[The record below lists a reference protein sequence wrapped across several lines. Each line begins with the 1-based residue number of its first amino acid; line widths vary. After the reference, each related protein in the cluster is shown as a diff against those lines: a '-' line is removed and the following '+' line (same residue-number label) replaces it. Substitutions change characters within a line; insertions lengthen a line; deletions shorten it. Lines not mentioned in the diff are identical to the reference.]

1 MTYDPRLVPVAP
13 TQGAPV
19 SIALTPFW
27 IGSAPN
33 SALTLQLPGV
43 APRHVAL
50 MEREDGFYL
59 SAVANVSPAPLLNGR
74 VATGLTR
81 MKNGDVIEVV
91 PGSVWRLETG
101 EPLPIS
107 EEEQDEGF
115 VGVAPRSGKKKKK
128 RKAKRGGG
136 GGWRTVA
143 AWAGVLVVV
152 ALLIVAGI
160 AVYRGATNESQVTP
174 LSDNDAALFDSLLLV
189 SYDHME
195 RGSTLLDL
203 GLSDQALQEFA
214 RSTNVVET
222 SRLRDNP
229 WVKPRIAALEATIGE
244 IYRTRSINVPSQYKN
259 AKATVNMA
267 SSLKAQLSAADFGTR
282 FAAMQTRFASQ
293 FHREVVVTG
302 RDHPE
307 HLSLYGRGGAIDMRV
322 SDLSRDQVQWIVAN
336 CRAAGI
342 RVKDFSTD
350 SVLQAQ
356 IQSAIKA
363 GLADRAGTGV
373 HLHVDRFAGR
383 HDRYTVSVLERVEKG
398 EELGD
403 GLWATLGRRVE
414 GGVEKRAELWRE

>member
-1 MTYDPRLVPVAP
+1 VTYDPRLVPVAP
-13 TQGAPV
+13 TQGAPI

-33 SALTLQLPGV
+33 SALPLLLPGV

-50 MEREDGFYL
+50 LEREDGFYL
-59 SAVANVSPAPLLNGR
+59 SPVANVFPAPLLNGR
-74 VATGLTR
+74 PVSGPTR
-81 MKNGDVIEVV
+81 MQNGDVVQIV
-91 PGSVWRLETG
+91 PGVVWRLETG
-101 EPLPIS
+101 EPLPVAAGDS
-107 EEEQDEGF
+107 DDSF

-128 RKAKRGGG
+128 RKAKRGSGG
-136 GGWRTVA
+136 GRGRTIAIWA
-143 AWAGVLVVV
+143 AALVVV
-152 ALLIVAGI
+152 ALLVVAGI
-160 AVYRGATNESQVTP
+160 AVYSGATNESQVTP

-195 RGSTLLDL
+195 RGSTLLDI

-229 WVKPRIAALEATIGE
+229 WVKPRIAALEATIAE
-244 IYRTRSINVPSQYKN
+244 IYRTRSINVPSQYRN

-267 SSLKAQLSAADFGTR
+267 SSLKAQLSAGD
-282 FAAMQTRFASQ
+282 FAARFLAIQTQFASQ
-293 FHREVVVTG
+293 FHRQVVVTG

-322 SDLSRDQVQWIVAN
+322 SDLSREQVQWIVAN
-336 CRAAGI
+336 CRSAGI

-373 HLHVDRFAGR
+373 HLHVDRFADR
-383 HDRYTVSVLERVEKG
+383 HDKFTVS
-398 EELGD
+398 
-403 GLWATLGRRVE
+403 
-414 GGVEKRAELWRE
+414 

>member
-1 MTYDPRLVPVAP
+1 VTYDPRLVPVAP
-13 TQGAPV
+13 TQGAPI

-33 SALTLQLPGV
+33 SALPLLLPGV

-50 MEREDGFYL
+50 LEREDGFYL
-59 SAVANVSPAPLLNGR
+59 SPVANVFPAPLLNGR
-74 VATGLTR
+74 SVSGPTR
-81 MKNGDVIEVV
+81 MQNGDVVQIV
-91 PGSVWRLETG
+91 PGVVWRLETG
-101 EPLPIS
+101 EPLPAAAEDADDS
-107 EEEQDEGF
+107 F

-128 RKAKRGGG
+128 RKAKRGSSGG
-136 GGWRTVA
+136 RGRTIAIWA
-143 AWAGVLVVV
+143 AALVVV
-152 ALLIVAGI
+152 ALLVVAGI
-160 AVYRGATNESQVTP
+160 AVYSGATNESQVTP

-195 RGSTLLDL
+195 RGSTLLDI

-229 WVKPRIAALEATIGE
+229 WVKPRIAALEATIAE
-244 IYRTRSINVPSQYKN
+244 IYRTRSINVPSQYRN

-267 SSLKAQLSAADFGTR
+267 SSLKAQLSAGD
-282 FAAMQTRFASQ
+282 FAARFLAIQTQFASQ
-293 FHREVVVTG
+293 FHRQVVVTG

-322 SDLSRDQVQWIVAN
+322 SDLSREQVQWIVAN
-336 CRAAGI
+336 CRSAGI

-373 HLHVDRFAGR
+373 HLHVDRFADR
-383 HDRYTVSVLERVEKG
+383 HDKFTVS
-398 EELGD
+398 
-403 GLWATLGRRVE
+403 
-414 GGVEKRAELWRE
+414 

>member
-1 MTYDPRLVPVAP
+1 LRTAWFLRPLPAVTYNPKLVPVAP
-13 TQGAPV
+13 TQGAPT

-27 IGSAPN
+27 IGSAPG
-33 SALTLQLPGV
+33 SALQLQLPRV
-43 APRHVAL
+43 AARHVAI

-59 SAVANVSPAPLLNGR
+59 SPVAGVSPAPTLNGR
-74 VATGLTR
+74 AVSGLTR
-81 MKNGDVIEVV
+81 IKNGDVIEIV
-91 PGSVWRLETG
+91 PGVVWRLETG
-101 EPLPIS
+101 EPLPV
-107 EEEQDEGF
+107 EEEDDAGDAF
-115 VGVAPRSGKKKKK
+115 VPVAGRSGKRRKKK
-128 RKAKRGGG
+128 RMRRGSGSG
-136 GGWRTVA
+136 RGRTIAV
-143 AWAGVLVVV
+143 WFGVLALV
-152 ALLIVAGI
+152 ALLVVAGVI
-160 AVYRGATNESQVTP
+160 VYSGATRESQVTP

-214 RSTNVVET
+214 RSTNVIET

-229 WVKPRIAALEATIGE
+229 WVKPRIAALEATVGE

-259 AKATVNMA
+259 AKATVSTA
-267 SSLKAQLSAADFGTR
+267 SSLKAQLSAADFATR
-282 FAAMQTRFASQ
+282 FLAMQTRFSSQ
-293 FHREVVVTG
+293 FHRQVVVTG

-322 SDLSRDQVQWIVAN
+322 NDLSREQVQWIVAN

-373 HLHVDRFAGR
+373 HLHVDRFADR
-383 HDRYTVSVLERVEKG
+383 HDKYTV
-398 EELGD
+398 
-403 GLWATLGRRVE
+403 GL
-414 GGVEKRAELWRE
+414 

>member
-1 MTYDPRLVPVAP
+1 VTYDPRLVPVAP
-13 TQGAPV
+13 TQGAPR

-27 IGSAPN
+27 IGSAPD
-33 SALTLQLPGV
+33 SALPLQLPGV
-43 APRHVAL
+43 APRHVAV

-59 SAVANVSPAPLLNGR
+59 APVANVYPAPLLNGR
-74 VATGLTR
+74 SVSAPTL
-81 MKNGDVIEVV
+81 MQNGDVIQIV
-91 PGSVWRLETG
+91 PGVVWRLETG
-101 EPLPIS
+101 EPLPVAT
-107 EEEQDEGF
+107 EEAEEDEF
-115 VGVAPRSGKKKKK
+115 VAVAPRSGKRRKKK
-128 RKAKRGGG
+128 RKARRSGGG
-136 GGWRTVA
+136 RGRVIAVWGA
-143 AWAGVLVVV
+143 VLALV
-152 ALLIVAGI
+152 ALLVVAGVV
-160 AVYRGATNESQVTP
+160 VYRGATNESQVTP

-244 IYRTRSINVPSQYKN
+244 IYRTRSINVPAQYRN
-259 AKATVNMA
+259 AKATVSTA
-267 SSLKAQLSAADFGTR
+267 SALKAQLSAADFAAR
-282 FAAMQTRFASQ
+282 FGAMQTRFATQ
-293 FHREVVVTG
+293 FHRQVVVTG

-322 SDLSRDQVQWIVAN
+322 NDLSREQVQWIVAN
-336 CRAAGI
+336 CRVAGI

-363 GLADRAGTGV
+363 GLSDRAGTGV
-373 HLHVDRFAGR
+373 HLHVDRFA
-383 HDRYTVSVLERVEKG
+383 DRKDKYTVS
-398 EELGD
+398 
-403 GLWATLGRRVE
+403 
-414 GGVEKRAELWRE
+414 

>member
-1 MTYDPRLVPVAP
+1 VTYDPRLVPVPP
-13 TQGAPV
+13 TQGAPR

-27 IGSAPN
+27 IGSAPD
-33 SALTLQLPGV
+33 SALPLQLPGV
-43 APRHVAL
+43 AARHVAV

-59 SAVANVSPAPLLNGR
+59 SPVANVQPAPLLNGR
-74 VATGLTR
+74 PVTNVTR
-81 MKNGDVIEVV
+81 MQNGDVIQVV
-91 PGSVWRLETG
+91 PGVVWRLETG
-101 EPLPIS
+101 EPLPVS
-107 EEEQDEGF
+107 AEEQDEGEAF
-115 VGVAPRSGKKKKK
+115 VPVAGRSGRKKKK
-128 RKAKRGGG
+128 RKTRRGSGG
-136 GGWRTVA
+136 PARTLLVWGA
-143 AWAGVLVVV
+143 VLALVVLVV
-152 ALLIVAGI
+152 IAGVV
-160 AVYRGATNESQVTP
+160 VYRGATSESQVTP

-244 IYRTRSINVPSQYKN
+244 IYRTRSFNVPAQYRN
-259 AKATVNMA
+259 AKATVSTA
-267 SSLKAQLSAADFGTR
+267 SALKAQLSAADFAAR
-282 FAAMQTRFASQ
+282 FGAMQTRFAAQ
-293 FHREVVVTG
+293 FHRDVVVTG

-322 SDLSRDQVQWIVAN
+322 NDLSREQVQWIVAN

-356 IQSAIKA
+356 IQAAIKA

-373 HLHVDRFAGR
+373 HLHVDRFA
-383 HDRYTVSVLERVEKG
+383 DRRDRFAAS
-398 EELGD
+398 
-403 GLWATLGRRVE
+403 
-414 GGVEKRAELWRE
+414 

>member
-13 TQGAPV
+13 TQGAPI

-33 SALTLQLPGV
+33 SALPLLLPGV

-50 MEREDGFYL
+50 LEREDGFYL
-59 SAVANVSPAPLLNGR
+59 SPVANVFPAPLLNGR
-74 VATGLTR
+74 SVSGPTR
-81 MKNGDVIEVV
+81 MQNGDVVQIV
-91 PGSVWRLETG
+91 PGVVWRLETG
-101 EPLPIS
+101 EPLPAAAEDADDS
-107 EEEQDEGF
+107 F

-128 RKAKRGGG
+128 RKAKRGSSGG
-136 GGWRTVA
+136 RGRTIAIWA
-143 AWAGVLVVV
+143 AALVVV
-152 ALLIVAGI
+152 ALLVVAGI
-160 AVYRGATNESQVTP
+160 AVYSGATNESQVTP

-195 RGSTLLDL
+195 RGSTLLDI

-229 WVKPRIAALEATIGE
+229 WVKPRIAALEATIAE
-244 IYRTRSINVPSQYKN
+244 IYRTRSINVPSQYRN

-267 SSLKAQLSAADFGTR
+267 SSLKAQLSAGD
-282 FAAMQTRFASQ
+282 FAARFLAIQTQFASQ
-293 FHREVVVTG
+293 FHRQVVVTG

-322 SDLSRDQVQWIVAN
+322 SDLSREQVQWIVAN
-336 CRAAGI
+336 CRSAGI

-373 HLHVDRFAGR
+373 HLHVDRFADR
-383 HDRYTVSVLERVEKG
+383 HDKFTVS
-398 EELGD
+398 
-403 GLWATLGRRVE
+403 
-414 GGVEKRAELWRE
+414 

>member
-13 TQGAPV
+13 TQGTPR

-27 IGSAPN
+27 IGSAPD

-43 APRHVAL
+43 AARHVAV

-59 SAVANVSPAPLLNGR
+59 SPVANVYPAPLLNGR
-74 VATGLTR
+74 AVTGLTR
-81 MKNGDVIEVV
+81 MQNGDVIQIVQGVE
-91 PGSVWRLETG
+91 WRLETG
-101 EPLPIS
+101 EPLQVAAA
-107 EEEQDEGF
+107 EADEGDAF
-115 VGVAPRSGKKKKK
+115 VPVAGRSGKKKK
-128 RKAKRGGG
+128 RKARRSGGG
-136 GGWRTVA
+136 RGRSMAVWGAVLALVA
-143 AWAGVLVVV
+143 LVVV
-152 ALLIVAGI
+152 AGVV
-160 AVYRGATNESQVTP
+160 VYRGATSESRVTP
-174 LSDNDAALFDSLLLV
+174 LSDTDAALFDSLLLV

-195 RGSTLLDL
+195 RGSTLLDM

-244 IYRTRSINVPSQYKN
+244 IYRTRSINVPAQYRN
-259 AKATVNMA
+259 AKATVSTA
-267 SSLKAQLSAADFGTR
+267 SALKAQLSAADFAARFGAMETR
-282 FAAMQTRFASQ
+282 FVAR
-293 FHREVVVTG
+293 FHRDVVVTG
-302 RDHPE
+302 RDHAE
-307 HLSLYGRGGAIDMRV
+307 HLSLYGKGGAIDMRV
-322 SDLSRDQVQWIVAN
+322 NDLSREQVQWIVAN

-373 HLHVDRFAGR
+373 HLHVDRFA
-383 HDRYTVSVLERVEKG
+383 DRRDRFTVS
-398 EELGD
+398 
-403 GLWATLGRRVE
+403 
-414 GGVEKRAELWRE
+414 